1 MAFLELQE
9 RAEAQAKADAEAEAA
24 KAKAA
29 AEAAKFEARAD
40 AEEAAR
46 AKAEA
51 AKAKAAD
58 SGDHLQAVLEADLMR
73 INSDDSLISVRVL
86 VNDNPEEI
94 VDVDCTAD
102 VLQAVQSKLGI
113 AGGASA
119 RACRNTAYQQP
130 WQDDRGSSSVRRRS
144 RVAHLKTTMFSMVP
158 SSRLLRYP
166 SVLDCIHLDN
176 TR

>member
-1 MAFLELQE
+1 MRTHSALAFLKLQE
-9 RAEAQAKADAEAEAA
+9 RAEAQAKADADEAA

-29 AEAAKFEARAD
+29 AEAALSKARADAEEAARAKAAAAAAKFEARAD

-51 AKAKAAD
+51 AEAKAAD
-58 SGDHLQAVLEADLMR
+58 SDDLLLAVLEADLMR
-73 INSDDSLISVRVL
+73 INGDEGSLISVRVL

-102 VLQAVQSKLGI
+102 VLQAVQSELGI

-119 RACRNTAYQQP
+119 LVCRNTAY
-130 WQDDRGSSSVRRRS
+130 
-144 RVAHLKTTMFSMVP
+144 
-158 SSRLLRYP
+158 
-166 SVLDCIHLDN
+166 
-176 TR
+176 